1 MLPGMDGLSIIRKL
15 RESRID
21 VPALFASALGEVDDR
36 VRGLRSGGDDCL
48 VKPFAFAEL
57 LARIE
62 ALVRPSTTVAKETV
76 LRVGDLELELVA
88 RTATLSRRGLLFDNG
103 PWPESRNAAALR
115 LKVENIP
122 DGPLRGPLRFQW
134 HLLSV
139 PFAPKRQTAC

>member
-1 MLPGMDGLSIIRKL
+1 M
-15 RESRID
+15 
-21 VPALFASALGEVDDR
+21 
-36 VRGLRSGGDDCL
+36 
-48 VKPFAFAEL
+48 KPFAFAEL

-115 LKVENIP
+115 LKVEIIP

-134 HLLSV
+134 YLLSV
-139 PFAPKRQTAC
+139 QFAPKRQAAC